1 MPTPIGTPERR
12 AEQERPQTL
21 PTQRRA
27 QFPHGISLNDQAE
40 RDDQGCGLQRR
51 QNVKPDRRDQPEGE
65 AGDSG
70 DQSRRERGRCKIR
83 YGIEIEAAHA
93 LSPVVQRATRQLC
106 FNDGSIHE
114 ALSGRLLDPAGIRTR
129 KFRKACACCTPP
141 ITQDLPRSNGDT
153 RVHGRF
159 AWYELAT
166 TDFAAAKA
174 FYTKVMGWGIWD
186 ASGPGR
192 PYILFTD
199 REGSVAGLMI
209 LSPEAWEAGMRPS
222 WLGHVAVD
230 DVDATATR
238 VKRLGGGVHVRPKNV
253 GNVSRFAIFSDPQA
267 ARLGLFKWLQPG
279 PPPAAVDAP
288 GRVGWH
294 ELLAAHC
301 EQAFAFYS
309 ALFGWRKAESE
320 RSEDRTYQPFSAA
333 GEIIGGMMTKPDT
346 LPASTW
352 HYYFNVSDIDEAA
365 KRVKAAG
372 GEIVDGPI
380 EVPGGSWIIHCTDP
394 QGAIFALEG
403 KRGRNPVGYFARTGS
418 PAGARGR
425 QWSW

>member
-1 MPTPIGTPERR
+1 MV
-12 AEQERPQTL
+12 
-21 PTQRRA
+21 
-27 QFPHGISLNDQAE
+27 S
-40 RDDQGCGLQRR
+40 
-51 QNVKPDRRDQPEGE
+51 
-65 AGDSG
+65 S
-70 DQSRRERGRCKIR
+70 
-83 YGIEIEAAHA
+83 
-93 LSPVVQRATRQLC
+93 
-106 FNDGSIHE
+106 
-114 ALSGRLLDPAGIRTR
+114 
-129 KFRKACACCTPP
+129 
-141 ITQDLPRSNGDT
+141 
-153 RVHGRF
+153 HGRF

-174 FYTKVMGWGIWD
+174 FYPKVMGWGIWD
-186 ASGPGR
+186 ASAPGR

-199 REGSVAGLMI
+199 GEAPVAGLMI
-209 LSPEAWEAGMRPS
+209 LSPDAREAGMRPG

-230 DVDATATR
+230 DVDATAAR
-238 VKRLGGGVHVRPKNV
+238 VKRLGGGVHVRPTNV

-279 PPPAAVDAP
+279 SPPAAADAP

-309 ALFGWRKAESE
+309 ALFGWQKAESE
-320 RSEDRTYQPFSAA
+320 SSEDGTYQPFSAA

-352 HYYFNVSDIDEAA
+352 HYYFNVSDIDAAA

-380 EVPGGSWIIHCTDP
+380 EVPGGSCIIHCTDP